1 MILKTEKYVVHG
13 KLLAGTCALIF
24 VIMFDTNYLQL
35 DNGLFKSTES
45 EATSQ

>member
-13 KLLAGTCALIF
+13 KLLARTCALIF